1 MRNLPLVLDTVAIC
15 FILSSLPLGSGEA
28 LFFDFED
35 KAQLEEWNVLG
46 GTWQMEKDEVS
57 NSNVASGEGDGDLI
71 LAIGD
76 ESWADYTIEFEAN
89 GLTDDIGIVFRLQ
102 DINNYYGFLLAP
114 NLNLSEWFLKQGG
127 AFDENLGRKGNNL
140 GVSTNEWH
148 KYKLVVE
155 GMQAQILVDGEE
167 PFDPLEIG
175 KGYEKGR
182 IGLRQWADHGHYDNV
197 LISGP
202 GIPLSPGEA
211 VEHTGKL
218 ASVWGNIKTRAHI
231 QTR

>member
-1 MRNLPLVLDTVAIC
+1 MRILSLILDMVAIC
-15 FILSSLPLGSGEA
+15 FILSLFPLSSGEA

-35 KAQLEEWNVLG
+35 KDQLEEWDVIS
-46 GTWQMEKDEVS
+46 GTWQIEKDEVS
-57 NSNVASGEGDGDLI
+57 NSSVASGEGADDLI

-76 ESWADYTIEFEAN
+76 ESWTDYTIEFEAN

-127 AFDENLGRKGNNL
+127 AFDENLGEKGDNL
-140 GVSTNEWH
+140 GVSINEWH

-155 GMQAQILVDGEE
+155 GMQAQIFVDDEE

-197 LISGP
+197 VISGP
-202 GIPLSPGEA
+202 EIPLSPGEA
-211 VEHTGKL
+211 VEYTGKL
-218 ASVWGNIKTRAHI
+218 ASVWGSIKAGAHV